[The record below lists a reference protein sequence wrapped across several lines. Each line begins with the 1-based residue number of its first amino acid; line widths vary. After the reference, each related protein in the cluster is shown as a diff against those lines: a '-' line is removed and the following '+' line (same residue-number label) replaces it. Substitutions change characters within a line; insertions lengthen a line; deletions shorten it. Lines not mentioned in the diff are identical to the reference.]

1 MILLRQQIAVNR
13 KSDEPRSPCSQKM
26 LKMKHL
32 GDVQFTI
39 VHPYPKIAKH
49 LFEILLCAAPT
60 IPPISGW
67 AVPIFATLAG

>member
-1 MILLRQQIAVNR
+1 
-13 KSDEPRSPCSQKM
+13 M

-32 GDVQFTI
+32 GDVQITI

-49 LFEILLCAAPT
+49 LFEILVCAAPT